1 MVYLPMNCKRVAKL
15 FEVIIITSC
24 YVIWCHNCELGFSLR
39 IFYCVKNIENEVEIG
54 NEEGQWKLVITLT
67 AQDTQLQELH

>member
-1 MVYLPMNCKRVAKL
+1 M
-15 FEVIIITSC
+15 
-24 YVIWCHNCELGFSLR
+24 
-39 IFYCVKNIENEVEIG
+39 KNIENEVEIG